1 MSAKNFKPAWGEMTS
16 SGYAVIEKT
25 KREFADKLG
34 DFDTSVYQDTS
45 TEIIADDIISEKGL
59 MIKINRCGRLI
70 TNVKYKGG
78 TEEEI
83 LRSLKYGLVLLDTRK
98 HHLDYQKAKADFDI
112 PDLQN
117 RYESFG
123 GLS

>member
-16 SGYAVIEKT
+16 NGYAVIEKF
-25 KREFADKLG
+25 RRDFSDKLK
-34 DFDTSVYQDTS
+34 DFDTSVYQGT
-45 TEIIADDIISEKGL
+45 DDIISAKGL

-70 TNVKYKGG
+70 ESVKTKGG

-83 LRSLKYGLVLLDTRK
+83 LRALKYGLVLLDTRK

-117 RYESFG
+117 KYESFG